1 MDVNST
7 GRGLRH
13 TGIQILAPHYL
24 AEQATGKLLISQ
36 GPACPPAPK
45 GAEAEGPME
54 VVTSAAGPARG
65 TGSASTWKDTQTL
78 RDGEGVR
85 RTQGRPPMA
94 PAHPSTHPVPWGS
107 RRPPCAGLS
116 QPSPQLHPPPAW
128 RAHLPSP
135 LPAILHGPSQ
145 PQLLPE
151 ASQDRPH
158 WLWQTSQASSWTH
171 SWTISPRLLCRQ
183 AGSHDCSW
191 SMGCWRV

>member
-116 QPSPQLHPPPAW
+116 QPSPQLHPP
-128 RAHLPSP
+128 RLE
-135 LPAILHGPSQ
+135 GPSSLPTPSHPPRPEPASASPRSLSGQ
-145 PQLLPE
+145 TPLVMANLTSFLLDTQLDYI
-151 ASQDRPH
+151 S
-158 WLWQTSQASSWTH
+158 QTS
-171 SWTISPRLLCRQ
+171 LQ
-183 AGSHDCSW
+183 AG
-191 SMGCWRV
+191 RIT